1 MNTTDIRRTSL
12 AASDDTIGALHIR
25 ETWAIVDWPHNPITG
40 EHEPY
45 AVVYSV
51 DGRRVTEVPIPAAA
65 YSIAHAAPGQVLAA
79 AYGVL
84 EDNPHLIDTLRTLQE
99 S

>member
-25 ETWAIVDWPHNPITG
+25 ETWAIVDWPHNPVTG
-40 EHEPY
+40 EREPY

-51 DGRRVTEVPIPAAA
+51 DG
-65 YSIAHAAPGQVLAA
+65 
-79 AYGVL
+79 
-84 EDNPHLIDTLRTLQE
+84 
-99 S
+99 

>member
-1 MNTTDIRRTSL
+1 MNTTDIQRTSL
-12 AASDDTIGALHIR
+12 TASDDTIGALHIH
-25 ETWAIVDWPHNPITG
+25 ETWAIVDWPHNPVTR
-40 EHEPY
+40 EREPY

-51 DGRRVTEVPIPAAA
+51 DGWRVTEVPIPAAV
-65 YSIAHAAPGQVLAA
+65 YSITHTAPGQVLAA

-99 S
+99 P

>member
-1 MNTTDIRRTSL
+1 MNATEIRRTPL
-12 AASDDTIGALHIR
+12 AASADTIGALHIH
-25 ETWAIVDWPHNPITG
+25 ETWAIVDWPHNPVTG
-40 EHEPY
+40 DHESY
-45 AVVYSV
+45 AVVYSA
-51 DGRRVTEVPIPAAA
+51 DGWRVTEVPIPAAA
-65 YSIAHAAPGQVLAA
+65 YSIVHAAPGQVLAA

>member
-1 MNTTDIRRTSL
+1 MPATVTLAGPVARRVYTGRLVS
-12 AASDDTIGALHIR
+12 
-25 ETWAIVDWPHNPITG
+25 VCTG
-40 EHEPY
+40 ERESY

-51 DGRRVTEVPIPAAA
+51 DGWRVTEVPIPAAA

-99 S
+99 P

>member
-1 MNTTDIRRTSL
+1 MNTTDIQRTSL
-12 AASDDTIGALHIR
+12 AASADTIGALHIHD
-25 ETWAIVDWPHNPITG
+25 TWAIVDWPHNPVTG

-51 DGRRVTEVPIPAAA
+51 DGWRVTEAPIPAAA
-65 YSIAHAAPGQVLAA
+65 YSIAHAAQGQVLAA
-79 AYGVL
+79 AYNIL
-84 EDNPHLIDTLRTLQE
+84 EDNPHLIDTLRALQE

>member
-1 MNTTDIRRTSL
+1 MNATDIRRTSL
-12 AASDDTIGALHIR
+12 AASGDTIGALHIR
-25 ETWAIVDWPHNPITG
+25 ETWAIVDWPHNPTTG

-51 DGRRVTEVPIPAAA
+51 DGWRATEVPIPAA
-65 YSIAHAAPGQVLAA
+65 YSIVHAAPGQVLAA

-84 EDNPHLIDTLRTLQE
+84 EDNPHLIDILRTLQE
-99 S
+99 P

>member
-1 MNTTDIRRTSL
+1 MNATEIRRTPL

-25 ETWAIVDWPHNPITG
+25 ETWAIVDWPHNPTTG
-40 EHEPY
+40 ENEPY
-45 AVVYSV
+45 TVVYSA
-51 DGRRVTEVPIPAAA
+51 DGWRVTEVPIP
-65 YSIAHAAPGQVLAA
+65 AA

-99 S
+99 P

>member
-1 MNTTDIRRTSL
+1 MNATDIRRTSL
-12 AASDDTIGALHIR
+12 AASDDTIGALHIH
-25 ETWAIVDWPHNPITG
+25 ETWAIVDWPHDSITG
-40 EHEPY
+40 ERESY

-51 DGRRVTEVPIPAAA
+51 DGWQVTEVPIPAAA

-99 S
+99 P